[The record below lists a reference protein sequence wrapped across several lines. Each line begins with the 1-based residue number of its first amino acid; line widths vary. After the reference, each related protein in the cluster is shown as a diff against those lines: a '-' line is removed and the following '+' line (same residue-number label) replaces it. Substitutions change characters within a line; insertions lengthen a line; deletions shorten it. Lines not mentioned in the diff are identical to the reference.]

1 MQMKPFNSVMMNYEL
16 GLSSCVVSQM
26 EELLGAMEKVKQE
39 LESMRAKLASTQ
51 QSLCEKEAHLS
62 TLRAER
68 RKHLEEVLE
77 MK

>member
-1 MQMKPFNSVMMNYEL
+1 MIE
-16 GLSSCVVSQM
+16 SCVCVCSQM

-51 QSLCEKEAHLS
+51 HSLGEKEAHLS

>member
-1 MQMKPFNSVMMNYEL
+1 MINSVLWLNY
-16 GLSSCVVSQM
+16 CVVSQM